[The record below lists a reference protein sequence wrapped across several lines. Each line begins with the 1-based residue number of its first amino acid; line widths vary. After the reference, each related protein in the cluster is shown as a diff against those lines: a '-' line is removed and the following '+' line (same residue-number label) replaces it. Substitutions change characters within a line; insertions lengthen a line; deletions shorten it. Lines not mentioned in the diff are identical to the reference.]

1 MQGQEVRAPLLQ
13 LVFSISG
20 VFDPISAAALRERL
34 AELPRGAAVVL
45 DFSDASQVSDL
56 ALWVLL
62 APPRH
67 PGLVLRHL
75 THHHERMLRY
85 LGLDGSLLA
94 RARDEAEPWA
104 DEGEA

>member
-1 MQGQEVRAPLLQ
+1 MEEQVREAPLE
-13 LVFSISG
+13 LVFTISG
-20 VFDPISAAALRERL
+20 LFDAMSAARLRAEL
-34 AELPRGAAVVL
+34 AELPRGASVVL
-45 DFSDASQVSDL
+45 DFGGASEVSDL

-67 PGLVLRHL
+67 PGLVLRRV
-75 THHHERMLRY
+75 TQHHERMLRY
-85 LGLDGSLLA
+85 LGLDGSLLP